1 MQITETGLR
10 FNGALPPRASTRR
23 IVVHHTA
30 SGDVS
35 IETVHQWHRSHPNNW
50 AGVGYHY
57 LLRRNGVIE
66 RGRPEHMQGA
76 HAPVANADGIGIALA
91 GDFTSARPAPEQM
104 QSLAWLIGDIRRR
117 YGNIPVI
124 GHKDVGATACPGTM
138 FPWAELE
145 KLLEAG
151 SAGVGVGVTVLFNGR
166 RTKIPAQIVDGRTQM
181 QLDSQWVQLRSVI
194 EMIPQATIDWDATT
208 QTVDVIVPAKGV

>member
-1 MQITETGLR
+1 
-10 FNGALPPRASTRR
+10 
-23 IVVHHTA
+23 
-30 SGDVS
+30 
-35 IETVHQWHRSHPNNW
+35 
-50 AGVGYHY
+50 
-57 LLRRNGVIE
+57 
-66 RGRPEHMQGA
+66 MQGA

-124 GHKDVGATACPGTM
+124 GHKDVDVTACPGSM

-145 KLLEAG
+145 GLLETG
-151 SAGVGVGVTVLFNGR
+151 SAGVTVLFNGR
-166 RTKIPAQIVDGRTQM
+166 RTKIPARIVDGRTQM

>member
-1 MQITETGLR
+1 MQITETSLR

-23 IVVHHTA
+23 IVIHHTA

-35 IETVHQWHRSHPNNW
+35 AATVHRWHLNNKW
-50 AGVGYHY
+50 AGIGYHY
-57 LLRRNGVIE
+57 LVRRSGVIE

-117 YGNIPVI
+117 YGNILVI
-124 GHKDVGATACPGTM
+124 GHKDVDATACPGTM

-145 KLLEAG
+145 KLLETG
-151 SAGVGVGVTVLFNGR
+151 SAGVTVLFNGR
-166 RTKIPAQIVDGRTQM
+166 RTKIPARIVDGRTQM
-181 QLDSQWVQLRSVI
+181 QLDSCWVQLRSVI